1 MASRLEQLLDSIAPY
16 RTLDGVGRKID
27 DVLNTLVLPAATIN
41 SATELR
47 ALLVEAWR
55 HVHGRVWGLHGALPE
70 IDSSHEWAWCQ
81 RVLNAVYGGQ
91 EGWRSALELART
103 GVDGGLYGVVKAFL
117 QKAAEQYLGKIIEA
131 GIDSLWR
138 QLSFEEQVA
147 VTREY
152 MSEYGSLLPASV
164 ADRSSVDLVLGFPR
178 LLREHPRILQRAS
191 RIGRS

>member
-27 DVLNTLVLPAATIN
+27 DVLNTLVLPAVTIDD
-41 SATELR
+41 ATELR
-47 ALLVEAWR
+47 ALFVEAWR
-55 HVHGRVWGLHGALPE
+55 HLHGRLWGLGEALPE
-70 IDSSHEWAWCQ
+70 IAPDYEWALCQ
-81 RVLNAVYGGQ
+81 RILNAVYGGK

-103 GVDGGLYGVVKAFL
+103 GVDGGLYGAVKAFL

-138 QLSFEEQVA
+138 QLSFEEQIA